1 MEIRFL
7 NLQDVTAYQALR
19 LQALRESPTAF
30 GSSYEQEAC
39 LQVTDFAARL
49 CLGDPVSGVFGAFD
63 NTNDRLI
70 GMLGFSRESRP
81 KRAHIG
87 NLWSMYV
94 VPEFRNCGVGAA
106 LLDAA
111 LSHAR
116 ELGVLRQIVL
126 GVTASNLA
134 ASSLYK
140 SRGFEPFG
148 FERDALFVDGTY
160 FDEEHL
166 ALHFDRDV

>member
-1 MEIRFL
+1 M
-7 NLQDVTAYQALR
+7 
-19 LQALRESPTAF
+19 S
-30 GSSYEQEAC
+30 
-39 LQVTDFAARL
+39 DFTARL
-49 CLGDPVSGVFGAFD
+49 CPGDPVSGVFGAFD
-63 NTNDRLI
+63 DTNRPI

-94 VPEFRNCGVGAA
+94 VPEFRNRGVGSA

-111 LSHAR
+111 LSHAKG
-116 ELGVLRQIVL
+116 LGVLRQIVL

-140 SRGFEPFG
+140 SRGFQPFG

-166 ALHFDRDV
+166 ALHFDRDA